1 MAFVVDQDMSGAE
14 VTSEIDQNR
23 FDKAAVGEMAFVV
36 DMALVGLVLVGLVL
50 VGLVLVGLVPVGLVP
65 VGLVLVAF
73 VSVAVVCWDQTRSD
87 QRQLREGNKFVQK
100 EVLARS

>member
-1 MAFVVDQDMSGAE
+1 
-14 VTSEIDQNR
+14 
-23 FDKAAVGEMAFVV
+23 MAFVV
-36 DMALVGLVLVGLVL
+36 DMALVGLALVGLVL
-50 VGLVLVGLVPVGLVP
+50 VGLVLVGLVP

-73 VSVAVVCWDQTRSD
+73 VSVAVVCWDQTRSG